1 MKGDGRAQHPDERL
15 VLREAMDRLLRG
27 EPLHSDGKLT
37 IKSLADEA
45 QVKRWVLTHKHT
57 DLQDEF
63 RTRIAQIDTTS
74 GPIWERDQTIA
85 DLQDKVG
92 RQAEQLQEARAT
104 IARLERVVQV
114 LTLENEQLGAA
125 SGHAAEHARLRGLPG
140 ADAPGVRPGGA
151 SNV

>member
-1 MKGDGRAQHPDERL
+1 
-15 VLREAMDRLLRG
+15 MDRLLRG

-85 DLQDKVG
+85 ELQDKVG

-114 LTLENEQLGAA
+114 LTLENEALGAEVGQA
-125 SGHAAEHARLRGLPG
+125 TAQARLRVLPG
-140 ADAPGVRPGGA
+140 HDMPGVHLGGP